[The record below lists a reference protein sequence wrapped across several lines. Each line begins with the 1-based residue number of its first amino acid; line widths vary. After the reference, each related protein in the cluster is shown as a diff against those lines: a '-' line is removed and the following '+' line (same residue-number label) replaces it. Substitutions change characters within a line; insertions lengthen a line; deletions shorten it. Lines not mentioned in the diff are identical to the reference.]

1 MLLKS
6 GFRPVLV
13 LVVLLLA
20 ALACNFGAGDPEPT
34 SEPASANTAVPA
46 ADPTIEESAPEPTKE
61 PAPTATADPT
71 ANFESYTSDENGVT
85 VSYPADW
92 AIEDFFFINLASSEE
107 LLEDTEGMTEGAAMI
122 IFAAPSSDFESSD
135 PLEIITQSA
144 AEFAAGEEAT
154 EVGEPESLTI
164 NGQDAAKIQVTGPAD
179 DGTPL
184 KVTLYVIVNGD
195 RVATVIAATPEAS
208 EAAYAP
214 IIEAIAGTVEV
225 FEPTV
230 VEVEEPT
237 DPTDGL
243 VEIRQWASS
252 AVASSEF
259 SNPSWSAMQATGE
272 RDTWECGDISTA
284 WASSASD
291 TVEWIELTYDI
302 PVVPTSVII
311 AQTYNPDQITLVEL
325 IDTEGNYHE
334 VASRTPEE
342 RDCPT
347 VTAITTHD
355 IDVMVIGVRITIDQS
370 VLGDWNE
377 IDAVELVGLG
387 IPDGVETPPTTEEAA
402 VPGETPAGFLW
413 RAGGESGIFDGEF
426 AALGGMDTDGLGIVY
441 IADNTHGVYVY
452 DIAGNELDVYDH
464 DAFNNTTDV
473 KVGPN
478 GNLIVA
484 DWAANMIFVLSPDGD
499 IIAEFGGEGTE
510 PGLFGTFSPGAVAV
524 GPDGRIYAHDDNE
537 DSAGEDY
544 ERIQIFSQDGT
555 FQNAFTIEEDFFSLS
570 GMDFGPDGN
579 LYLVG
584 FIGDAILK
592 YSPDG
597 ELLGSLGEEAL
608 DFTGPQGIFID
619 DAGNMYVS
627 TWSETPIIKLDPEG
641 NLLGTFGFEVE
652 DNEVAWGEGGF
663 YQPGGI
669 TGLSDGSVIFVTDW
683 SGGFAFITAF
693 SFVE

>member
-1 MLLKS
+1 M
-6 GFRPVLV
+6 
-13 LVVLLLA
+13 
-20 ALACNFGAGDPEPT
+20 
-34 SEPASANTAVPA
+34 
-46 ADPTIEESAPEPTKE
+46 
-61 PAPTATADPT
+61 
-71 ANFESYTSDENGVT
+71 
-85 VSYPADW
+85 
-92 AIEDFFFINLASSEE
+92 
-107 LLEDTEGMTEGAAMI
+107 
-122 IFAAPSSDFESSD
+122 
-135 PLEIITQSA
+135 
-144 AEFAAGEEAT
+144 
-154 EVGEPESLTI
+154 
-164 NGQDAAKIQVTGPAD
+164 AAKIQVTGPAD

-195 RVATVIAATPEAS
+195 RVATIIGATPEAS

-214 IIEAIAGTVEV
+214 VIEAVAGTVEV

-230 VEVEEPT
+230 VEVE
-237 DPTDGL
+237 DPV
-243 VEIRQWASS
+243 VEGPEVEMVQVNQWASS

-259 SNPSWSAMQATGE
+259 SNPSWAAFQATGE
-272 RDTWECGDISTA
+272 RDTWECGDFGTA
-284 WASSASD
+284 WAAESSD
-291 TVEWIELTYDI
+291 TVEWLELSYDV
-302 PVVPTSVII
+302 PVYPTRVFIH
-311 AQTYNPDQITLVEL
+311 QTYSPDQIVLVEL

-334 VASRTPEE
+334 IASRVPEE
-342 RDCPT
+342 TGCPL
-347 VTAITTHD
+347 VTALTLHD
-355 IDVMVIGVRITIDQS
+355 IEYMAVGVRITIDQS
-370 VLGDWNE
+370 ILGTSWNE
-377 IDAVELVGLG
+377 IDAVELVGMVPG
-387 IPDGVETPPTTEEAA
+387 DVTPPTQEEAA
-402 VPGETPAGFLW
+402 VPGEIPAGFLW

-452 DIAGNELDVYDH
+452 DVAGNELDVIDH

-473 KVGPN
+473 KVAPN

-484 DWAANMIFVLSPDGD
+484 DWAANMIFVLSPTGD
-499 IIAEFGGEGTE
+499 ILSEIGGEGTD

-544 ERIQIFSQDGT
+544 ERIQIFSEDGT
-555 FQNAFTIEEDFFSLS
+555 FQSAFTIEEDFFSLS

-619 DAGNMYVS
+619 DAGNIYVS
-627 TWSETPIIKLDPEG
+627 TWSETPIIKLDSEG
-641 NLLGTFGFEVE
+641 NLLGTFGYEVE

-693 SFVE
+693 SIVE